1 MPNSSMVCCYKS
13 CYAHQSV
20 HILLSRIKE
29 LTDFP
34 GGPVDRKP
42 PCRSVVKNP
51 PANARDS
58 SSIPGWGRPPGGRNG
73 NPFEYSCWE
82 KSHGQRAW
90 WATVHGLGKSQR
102 LLSTHSQCRGYSFPW
117 SGKISHAAEHLCPC
131 TTTTTEPAP
140 LSPQAATTEARE
152 PRALA
157 SQEKPPQ

>member
-82 KSHGQRAW
+82 KSHGQRSL
-90 WATVHGLGKSQR
+90 V
-102 LLSTHSQCRGYSFPW
+102 GYSSW
-117 SGKISHAAEHLCPC
+117 AGKESEATKHTQPMQGIQLSLVWEDLTCC
-131 TTTTTEPAP
+131 RAP
-140 LSPQAATTEARE
+140 MSLHHNYY
-152 PRALA
+152 
-157 SQEKPPQ
+157 